1 MDPSSAAEKVHERL
15 SADLEADRTARRV
28 AEPPAE
34 APSPLSE
41 VADGDIERADG
52 PAIIKTPAKMVVE
65 EETPPSKPANDDRA
79 QDNESRLYAR
89 GPAAEDRSSIQTI
102 YIKADPA
109 AVVAPDRSRFY
120 DVGYRTELRRMVDH
134 VVEVEAPIYFDVLVE
149 RIARAHGIQRSGENV
164 QKVVA
169 AALGRRRFPNSRDG
183 DREIIWPLNSMV
195 GPKAAYRGAGGRDH
209 TDIPMPELAGLA
221 EILRRGGLDEDEE
234 IIRGMQEHFGLG
246 RLAAPTRARFR
257 GGSSNCHGLSAWRF
271 HDAASGSFS
280 AAVSTDI

>member
-1 MDPSSAAEKVHERL
+1 MVLIDLGWRIRRIWSTEWWMDASSAAEKVHARL

-34 APSPLSE
+34 APSPLPE
-41 VADGDIERADG
+41 VANGDIEHIDG
-52 PAIIKTPAKMVVE
+52 PAIIEMPAEMIAE
-65 EETPPSKPANDDRA
+65 EEESPPKPANDDQA
-79 QDNESRLYAR
+79 QDSRLYAR
-89 GPAAEDRSSIQTI
+89 GPAPEDQSLVKTI
-102 YIKADPA
+102 YVKADPA

-134 VVEVEAPIYFDVLVE
+134 VIEVEAPIYFDVLVE

-164 QKVVA
+164 QKVIA

-183 DREIIWPLNSMV
+183 NREIIWPLNSMV

-246 RLAAPTRARFR
+246 RLAAPTRARFE
-257 GGSSNCHGLSAWRF
+257 
-271 HDAASGSFS
+271 
-280 AAVSTDI
+280 AAVATGTG